1 MQRAAS
7 TVQRQRSSRSCERSS
22 AGRGC
27 AMANAQC
34 ACMPATRLHG
44 PNACAAA
51 TCLGSPFMQSCMRR
65 RTHWRALTGH
75 LLHRPY
81 EICGAAVHALSACTP
96 SACSSVSLHS
106 LRLHALIVHAA
117 PYAQGHAMMLSPSL
131 PLHHSSASVGKAP
144 SPTSTARPTP
154 PHSKIP
160 PTTERLVAAIAR
172 SSEVRRRSVGGP
184 SEIGRLGEAPSAPI
198 GLSHPSRT
206 AWSPTQPCSAHTCT
220 ASATHARVLRCARTH
235 QPRDAYT
242 LSMHAS
248 PPPHAC
254 THPAV
259 PPSIAGGRLAA
270 RWWHAS
276 VWLVWLA
283 RVASSGLGL
292 SPRPHL
298 HLHAAMG
305 APTTPVLC
313 EAVTPCR

>member
-1 MQRAAS
+1 
-7 TVQRQRSSRSCERSS
+7 
-22 AGRGC
+22 
-27 AMANAQC
+27 MANAQC

-81 EICGAAVHALSACTP
+81 EICGAAVDALSACTP

-172 SSEVRRRSVGGP
+172 SSEVRRRSVGDRAPRRGP
-184 SEIGRLGEAPSAPI
+184 ICAYWPIPSLAHSLVTDTALLRPHMHSLRHPRARTALRTHTPASRCIHAQHARLSTPACM
-198 GLSHPSRT
+198 HTPSRT
-206 AWSPTQPCSAHTCT
+206 SFHSRRQAGSTLV
-220 ASATHARVLRCARTH
+220 AR
-235 QPRDAYT
+235 
-242 LSMHAS
+242 
-248 PPPHAC
+248 
-254 THPAV
+254 
-259 PPSIAGGRLAA
+259 
-270 RWWHAS
+270 
-276 VWLVWLA
+276 
-283 RVASSGLGL
+283 
-292 SPRPHL
+292 
-298 HLHAAMG
+298 
-305 APTTPVLC
+305 
-313 EAVTPCR
+313 

>member
-154 PHSKIP
+154 PTQQDPAHYRTAGGRNS
-160 PTTERLVAAIAR
+160 AILGGP
-172 SSEVRRRSVGGP
+172 SEVRRRSGA
-184 SEIGRLGEAPSAPI
+184 SE
-198 GLSHPSRT
+198 
-206 AWSPTQPCSAHTCT
+206 
-220 ASATHARVLRCARTH
+220 
-235 QPRDAYT
+235 
-242 LSMHAS
+242 
-248 PPPHAC
+248 
-254 THPAV
+254 
-259 PPSIAGGRLAA
+259 
-270 RWWHAS
+270 
-276 VWLVWLA
+276 
-283 RVASSGLGL
+283 
-292 SPRPHL
+292 RPHL
-298 HLHAAMG
+298 RLLAYPIPRAQPGHRHSLAPPTHAQPPPPTRAYCAAHAHTSLAMHTRSACTPLHPRMHAHTQ
-305 APTTPVLC
+305 PYLLP
-313 EAVTPCR
+313 